1 MDTPESVYVI
11 TGATH
16 GLGRACAIEL
26 AQRSLGCVVLAC
38 RNRVMAVNL
47 ANKICEEFK
56 VSRGRIIVLE
66 ETLDLSEE
74 LSVRR
79 YALSLSNWLKEERK
93 TITTLIN
100 NAGIGGA
107 RFSTNSRGYDLV
119 ISTNYLG
126 HFLLTILLL
135 PYIRGRVVNVS
146 SQNHDPENGI
156 PGTHPEISYPQTESE
171 YIGQALYGRVPLP
184 EGLKARELRLSRSK
198 LFQILFTY
206 ELSRRINGSYP
217 QYIPDSVK
225 EVVTNLPRGNSCN
238 LAEGKSISVI
248 AMCPGALPESN
259 AMSGMLGPTVGFIIW
274 LLIPILRMIPYCRRL
289 MRTLKESGHH
299 LANLALFPR
308 DGGTAGFFVDGVAVP
323 SSKFT
328 LSSDGLTKHAIMLW
342 DLSVQWTNLT
352 EDELKA
358 AGL

>member
-1 MDTPESVYVI
+1 MCIRD
-11 TGATH
+11 
-16 GLGRACAIEL
+16 R
-26 AQRSLGCVVLAC
+26 
-38 RNRVMAVNL
+38 
-47 ANKICEEFK
+47 
-56 VSRGRIIVLE
+56 
-66 ETLDLSEE
+66 
-74 LSVRR
+74 
-79 YALSLSNWLKEERK
+79 
-93 TITTLIN
+93 
-100 NAGIGGA
+100 
-107 RFSTNSRGYDLV
+107 
-119 ISTNYLG
+119 
-126 HFLLTILLL
+126 
-135 PYIRGRVVNVS
+135 YIRGRVVNVS
-146 SQNHDPENGI
+146 SVDHDLDKKMPSIYAKVG
-156 PGTHPEISYPQTESE
+156 YPQTGSE
-171 YIGQALYGRVPLP
+171 YIDQALYGRVPLP
-184 EGLKARELRLSRSK
+184 EGLKARILRLSRSK
-198 LFQILFTY
+198 LYQILFTY

-248 AMCPGALPESN
+248 AMCPGVLPDSN
-259 AMSGMLGPTVGFIIW
+259 AMSCMLGPTAGFIIW
-274 LLIPILRMIPYCRRL
+274 LLSRILRMIPYCRRL

-299 LANLALFPR
+299 LANLALYPR